1 MKKRFE
7 TIIAY
12 IGVLSFIGIFY
23 FMISS
28 IWDIHNSDIPY
39 FNLKAL
45 LSLLL
50 LFVSC
55 TMIYHP
61 KK

>member
-1 MKKRFE
+1 MKKRVE
-7 TIIAY
+7 TIIAF
-12 IGVLSFIGIFY
+12 IGVLSLIGIFY

-45 LSLLL
+45 LSLLV
-50 LFVSC
+50 LFILC
-55 TMIYHP
+55 TIISNP